1 MLPVETP
8 SQRAERLA
16 REKRLVE
23 GEAAAEAERAKTLA
37 ALDRPEDDR
46 ADRIARN
53 LGIPKVDANAIAGS
67 SFAMAPTPAPQ
78 ETLDIFD
85 FPTRQSDVDKAPWA
99 RGRSIYADIV
109 DEYVALNPER
119 FRKTPEDQVSILDDA
134 RRNLSIEQAI
144 KANPDEEARIRDI
157 AGKLQMPP
165 AMVRAIGL
173 AEAANRLTRQQAKQ
187 VGMDAPATLRL
198 LTDQDRAKI
207 AIDDFNALS
216 GVERALRELFVSNEI
231 TANRKTIGNLSR
243 KMADGVALR
252 PSEMFEYERLK
263 ARNDILQRQRQMTDN
278 GVTWFTNTIAEGA
291 TDFALGLPEMA
302 TYGAAGAVVGLLG
315 GPGGA
320 AQGFRIGAGVG
331 QFAYNFDQIIGHSF
345 EEYKNFRDDLG
356 RLIDQDAARGAAYVN
371 AVLSVGLEVAGERA
385 LMKTVPGLDKLVG
398 GKDVVKSLL
407 RTQAGR
413 NVMLR
418 IGKKVATGAIIEGVT
433 EGLQQLTQIYTG
445 EVLKI
450 VAPGEFA
457 PIAPEE
463 VVSQTLQAA
472 AAGAVGT
479 LGITVPGATAQVLIE
494 NRELRKADKEL
505 TTSEGTVNR
514 IEAAIAAAADTKLVN
529 RDRGELERF
538 INDAAADS
546 PVSTIY
552 LSAEDLATVATKA
565 GLEPIQLAQQL
576 GVSDQIQTAA
586 TTGSLLE
593 MPIGKFIATVANT
606 DLATPL
612 TQVIK
617 TNPFLLNRVEQ
628 EAYASTG
635 RADIIA
641 EADRLVQEAVTDE
654 TFAAEAQSIQD
665 EVLQQFRAIEGG
677 EVFTPE
683 VSRAYS
689 TITTQGYVSLARRM
703 GISPREA
710 YQKYQGGPLRIQR
723 EAGAAEGMGQPVIEQ
738 AQSQGYTGQDIGE
751 ATEWVRARAKGLD
764 MSQPARMERARAMG
778 FDTDTVLYHGTTAD
792 IREFM
797 PGKDGA
803 LGAGVYLTQDPSFAG
818 RYAIREGGNVV
829 PVYVRGKFISDAEWN
844 QLIDE
849 EAGKAVAAGLDSN
862 VDEQVLSLLKDQGYA
877 GIEFKGKPQQLV
889 IFNPANIRSVNAAFD
904 PDFAESAN
912 VLAQDELPKVS
923 VTADPAA
930 FGLTPEQA
938 KKVNPIYNP
947 KTLPVERLPSNQEA
961 ALWLEGN
968 YIGDPVTDLTA
979 ELSDEQI
986 KEIATIMAAEAQLAL
1001 GNTGN
1006 AFTWYS
1012 SALAKA
1018 LDIISI
1024 KYPMLADDAAAAEAG
1039 LGTSR
1044 NARFVFTYIMAV
1056 TSQNLDVAA
1065 NSVATDKAFGDML
1078 KRVANGNF
1086 TMPRSWGTGDKQKA
1100 MGENFA
1106 KFGPLIDKMPGD
1118 DFPSKL
1124 AALDDL
1130 FRVKM
1135 TVKEWVAYMKQQGV
1149 PYNKPGQ
1156 TAMDAV
1162 VYGSSLLGPKIGNGF
1177 WQNLNGNYDPMTI
1190 DLWMRRTWGRLTG
1203 KSIGNPAALPEQRAR
1218 LAGAIKRSRS
1228 REQGKP
1234 DHIAAMAAKI
1244 AATEKQLD
1252 GLNQADF
1259 ASKKEFAAEEKRLKA
1274 EIKDNQEALADLAN
1288 LKAPETWS
1296 AEYNTSND
1304 ALLAYAKRLLKAW
1317 NVEYERLKKASKS
1330 GTVPAEAQ
1338 PTWARAAKTIIT
1350 NLAKPLDQVANGTQ
1364 RKQIERAGKEALRI
1378 LQERGI
1384 TLTTADLQAI
1394 LWYPEKE
1401 LWGSLTAELE
1411 TDEDGDPVVPPSSLN
1426 ESYDTAF
1433 SRILKEQGYEIQ
1445 GIAGDGGGGLG
1456 AGAVAR
1462 QDGGPQQPASSGRVG
1477 APGGAIAERGP
1488 DTLGQEQISGRR
1500 PQQLGARDG
1509 RRAYSSGG
1517 LAPLEGAP
1525 AKTAG
1530 PDPSLITVAE
1540 DYAAA
1545 NGIPLR
1551 RPARFA
1557 ELDVDRAQRIAAA
1570 FDAMQH
1576 APNDPAVREAYEN
1589 LKRQTRAQYDALI
1602 AAGYVFTFY
1611 DGDTDPYAGNP
1622 MNAMRD
1628 LRNNKRMAVYG
1639 TYSGYGTEGVTE
1651 GDRADNPMLE
1661 DAGLKWP
1668 DQNGAMQPVTAN
1680 DLFRA
1685 VHDAFGHGLEAAGFR
1700 ARGEENAWQAHMRL
1714 YTGSAVGAATT
1725 ELRGQNSWLNYGPYG
1740 ETNRTAKVE
1749 DTVFA
1754 ENKIGLMPEW
1764 TWTEGRVEDMPEE
1777 PQSYGQ
1783 SKRNPLFQ
1791 TRRAEYRPDL
1801 NTIRLL
1807 PKADWSSYLHEMGHH
1822 FLEVYNNAAL
1832 QIEQIP
1838 EADRTPDEQ
1847 KIVDDMRILLTDMAR
1862 QAGVTVDGD
1871 VLQWWA
1877 NTPLEGRTPVHEKYA
1892 EATEKYFM
1900 EGKAPVP
1907 ELQALFDRFK
1917 EWLIKVYQN
1926 LTALNVELTPEVR
1939 GVMDR
1944 MYAAHETVKTAE
1956 YNRRLVALFREK
1968 PETMTDQE
1976 WRAYQELGAQ
1986 ATSEAQDDLTARS
1999 LRDMQWA
2006 SGAKARVLRDMQRDN
2021 ADKRKLVRA
2030 EVAAEVMARPVN
2042 VARSFFRRG
2051 IAPNGEPV
2059 TGPHKLNIDLLKARY
2074 PDVSGV
2080 DWKRLGYGQY
2090 GMLAKD
2096 GIDPDMAA
2104 EMLGYPSGEG
2114 MIRDLLAA
2122 GPAEPEIDAETDRR
2136 MLERFG
2142 DLTDEAKMSK
2152 AADEVIHSALRAKVL
2167 QAEYAALA
2175 KAARQTKP
2183 LVIAAREIAKEIV
2196 GRQLASKLN
2205 LNKYL
2210 AAERAAGRKA
2220 EAALRSGDFAAA
2232 ASAKRDQLLNFEVVR
2247 EAQRVLKERDKAL
2260 DLFSRINKAKRETV
2274 SKTRNYDLVQT
2285 VRAML
2290 AAYGFGSVK
2299 NKPQDYMDLIAEYNS
2314 TLYEQVRPIID
2325 AATKTAK
2332 TLDQLTVS
2340 EFLGLRDTVKELWD
2354 LSREEMKIEVEGR
2367 KQDLAEVLE
2376 EFDAQFVNLK
2386 VEAPTFP
2393 KETPKKWEQELR
2405 KFLSI
2410 PSITRR
2416 VESLARLLDLGKTG
2430 PFTKYI
2436 WRQVSDAAEAYRAD
2450 NVKYLK
2456 KLSDIFKKYE
2466 SNFTNVRGKIEANGP
2481 GEIGFVFNGG
2491 KAELLHAIAH
2501 TGNSSN
2507 NRKLKIGYGWGSLDQ
2522 DGNLIDN
2529 AWTNTINRLARD
2541 GILTKSDFDMVQELW
2556 DLNEEIKPLAQQ
2568 THRKVF
2574 GRYFEEITAEPV
2586 ETPFGTYR
2594 GGYMPAIT
2602 EQAYVPKAQKRE
2614 AQEIIDV
2621 SQSQMFPAPANGFTK
2636 SRDERYAKPLALNLD
2651 LIPQHI
2657 NKVLKFAHMAG
2668 PSKDVQ
2674 KILNND
2680 SFARSL
2686 EAVYPGADANVI
2698 TPWLNRAIRQI
2709 IETPVSIPAVGHL
2722 DKFAGY
2728 IRTNS
2733 GIGIMFGNLVNSI
2746 QNLTG
2751 ITNAVLVI
2759 KPVYLA
2765 RAKANY
2771 MRNPFQMRNFINE
2784 ASPMMRNRADTQI
2797 AAMNNSMQRIMRG
2810 RNAFNT
2816 VREFSQE
2823 HGYFMQFAFQNP
2835 VDTIVW
2841 MAAYDQA
2848 ISAGETPYEA
2858 TKQAEAIVRRTQ
2870 GSSAAEDISLAE
2882 TGPHFVRLFTHMY
2895 GYFNMLG
2902 NLYSTEVRVAFRASG
2917 IKKGLEKAFFV
2928 YIAGFTSM
2936 AVLGALI
2943 ADGLRG
2949 QLPEED
2955 EEDGWLGPWFE
2966 WFFNTNVKTATAF
2979 VPLFGQGLQGFFNAF
2994 NDKPYDDR
3002 VLQSPGVGAAETIV
3016 RAPFSVSEAITG
3028 QGDVSK
3034 AIKDTLSAMT
3044 TLTGVPL
3051 SALNRPF
3058 GYLADV
3064 AEGDVEPTSTADF
3077 IRGMVTGTASEAS
3090 KQ

>member
-8 SQRAERLA
+8 SQREERLA

-187 VGMDAPATLRL
+187 VGRDAPATLRL

-216 GVERALRELFVSNEI
+216 GVERTLRELFVSNEI
-231 TANRKTIGNLSR
+231 TANQTAISKLSR

-479 LGITVPGATAQVLIE
+479 LGITVPGATAQVFIE

-723 EAGAAEGMGQPVIEQ
+723 EAGVAEGMGQPVIEQ

-751 ATEWVRARAKGLD
+751 AQEWVRAREKGLD
-764 MSQPARMERARAMG
+764 MSRPARMERARAMG
-778 FDTDTVLYHGTTAD
+778 FDTDTVLYHGTGAD
-792 IREFM
+792 IAAFSTTKARDVL
-797 PGKDGA
+797 GRRSA
-803 LGAGVYLTQDPSFAG
+803 LGLGGGKIYMSTDPSVSSLYAG
-818 RYAIREGGNVV
+818 TRGGDAAVM
-829 PVYVRGKFISDAEWN
+829 PLYVRGE
-844 QLIDE
+844 LIDE
-849 EAGKAVAAGLDSN
+849 REYARLFEEKAKTILGQSRQINEPYSFGYEQADRDAVISALDDD
-862 VDEQVLSLLKDQGYA
+862 VKAQGFA
-877 GIEFKGKPQQLV
+877 GIRDAELGQV
-889 IFNPANIRSVNAAFD
+889 AVFNPANIRSVNAAFD

-912 VLAQDELPKVS
+912 ILAQDKNVKVSPEVQAELLAIYNDNIETNNTALKRFQNSEAAWRYTWNKVTEADLRDRIGDDEELP
-923 VTADPAA
+923 ADAMRIINKDGFAIEYGSDSTGVVYASEKDAPTQNE
-930 FGLTPEQA
+930 F
-938 KKVNPIYNP
+938 
-947 KTLPVERLPSNQEA
+947 
-961 ALWLEGN
+961 WL
-968 YIGDPVTDLTA
+968 DA
-979 ELSDEQI
+979 
-986 KEIATIMAAEAQLAL
+986 AAEEGWIKASPTSVDEIFSVGLDE
-1001 GNTGN
+1001 
-1006 AFTWYS
+1006 F
-1012 SALAKA
+1012 ALAKA
-1018 LDIISI
+1018 MQHLAETEGWEATRVRGSYRYQTIQKRLPNGVVYLNVRVSDHAKQSRVGHAVYGKDDIDINLAPATGDGNEQYSADDFDSMLLKMRQAERRGPKEEDLESPNILAQSKPVETRRDLDAMGFYSAVQEAAKLIPDNIWNMGWQAVRNALAKGREGITPRKTEIEYLGLDAMFGDTRRNYVLKGAELKDAVMEHIAAKRLSLVENFARFDPTIKPPSKPAILDQLDDDSLSNMLGVQELSIGDGKGRIIAYELDGANEFYTGLFIELRKDLSNDRVRIYDLFREQPLLAGGKREIIATDIIGNLKGPAARIIANENRNLVMRKISAETMREYWTSSREDMAANALVRGAGDIRLPGEDVPLFEAVIGIPKGVPGAEYQASI
-1024 KYPMLADDAAAAEAG
+1024 SHVGGKAKGTLVTAHGEERIDDKGQRTVFVGQVQSDMAQQAREDKQAQQEALSALRVYENDMGHSGGRKYWVKMPAGASPRGPYASMEEAEQVKTQILASLNITDLNAPLLTTSEWTNVAVRAMIYRAARGGFQSISFPTAETSELIQGNDAAAQHYETNVKGALEKLAKQLGGEVRRGGVGYAAELRDWASVDPDTAQSLLNEVWKKLPVGLRQTLSANLPNTRRDSNTDEFYVSNGQDPRDADAAG
-1039 LGTSR
+1039 FSR
-1044 NARFVFTYIMAV
+1044 ETFNYELRQA
-1056 TSQNLDVAA
+1056 
-1065 NSVATDKAFGDML
+1065 K
-1078 KRVANGNF
+1078 GN
-1086 TMPRSWGTGDKQKA
+1086 
-1100 MGENFA
+1100 
-1106 KFGPLIDKMPGD
+1106 PLIAAYSIWVQGAVIWQEPGA
-1118 DFPSKL
+1118 F
-1124 AALDDL
+1124 
-1130 FRVKM
+1130 
-1135 TVKEWVAYMKQQGV
+1135 
-1149 PYNKPGQ
+1149 
-1156 TAMDAV
+1156 
-1162 VYGSSLLGPKIGNGF
+1162 
-1177 WQNLNGNYDPMTI
+1177 
-1190 DLWMRRTWGRLTG
+1190 
-1203 KSIGNPAALPEQRAR
+1203 EQ
-1218 LAGAIKRSRS
+1218 
-1228 REQGKP
+1228 
-1234 DHIAAMAAKI
+1234 M
-1244 AATEKQLD
+1244 
-1252 GLNQADF
+1252 
-1259 ASKKEFAAEEKRLKA
+1259 
-1274 EIKDNQEALADLAN
+1274 
-1288 LKAPETWS
+1288 
-1296 AEYNTSND
+1296 
-1304 ALLAYAKRLLKAW
+1304 
-1317 NVEYERLKKASKS
+1317 
-1330 GTVPAEAQ
+1330 
-1338 PTWARAAKTIIT
+1338 
-1350 NLAKPLDQVANGTQ
+1350 
-1364 RKQIERAGKEALRI
+1364 
-1378 LQERGI
+1378 
-1384 TLTTADLQAI
+1384 
-1394 LWYPEKE
+1394 
-1401 LWGSLTAELE
+1401 LE
-1411 TDEDGDPVVPPSSLN
+1411 T
-1426 ESYDTAF
+1426 A
-1433 SRILKEQGYEIQ
+1433 
-1445 GIAGDGGGGLG
+1445 GGGGAL
-1456 AGAVAR
+1456 V
-1462 QDGGPQQPASSGRVG
+1462 
-1477 APGGAIAERGP
+1477 
-1488 DTLGQEQISGRR
+1488 
-1500 PQQLGARDG
+1500 
-1509 RRAYSSGG
+1509 
-1517 LAPLEGAP
+1517 
-1525 AKTAG
+1525 
-1530 PDPSLITVAE
+1530 
-1540 DYAAA
+1540 
-1545 NGIPLR
+1545 
-1551 RPARFA
+1551 
-1557 ELDVDRAQRIAAA
+1557 AAA
-1570 FDAMQH
+1570 FEKAKTVKADAYILDLT
-1576 APNDPAVREAYEN
+1576 P
-1589 LKRQTRAQYDALI
+1589 
-1602 AAGYVFTFY
+1602 
-1611 DGDTDPYAGNP
+1611 
-1622 MNAMRD
+1622 AMRE
-1628 LRNNKRMAVYG
+1628 KIM
-1639 TYSGYGTEGVTE
+1639 SEG
-1651 GDRADNPMLE
+1651 
-1661 DAGLKWP
+1661 
-1668 DQNGAMQPVTAN
+1668 
-1680 DLFRA
+1680 F
-1685 VHDAFGHGLEAAGFR
+1685 
-1700 ARGEENAWQAHMRL
+1700 
-1714 YTGSAVGAATT
+1714 
-1725 ELRGQNSWLNYGPYG
+1725 
-1740 ETNRTAKVE
+1740 
-1749 DTVFA
+1749 
-1754 ENKIGLMPEW
+1754 
-1764 TWTEGRVEDMPEE
+1764 
-1777 PQSYGQ
+1777 
-1783 SKRNPLFQ
+1783 PLFQ
-1791 TRRAEYRPDL
+1791 ERRAIYRPDL

-1832 QIEQIP
+1832 QIEQMP

-2021 ADKRKLVRA
+2021 AEKRKVVRA

-2183 LVIAAREIAKEIV
+2183 LVIAAKEIAKEIV

-2274 SKTRNYDLVQT
+2274 SKTRNYDLVQAA
-2285 VRAML
+2285 RAVL

-2299 NKPQDYMDLIAEYNS
+2299 NKPMDYMNAVKAYDPA
-2314 TLYEQVRPIID
+2314 LYSALEPTILEAV
-2325 AATKTAK
+2325 TARK
-2332 TLDQLTVS
+2332 TLDQLTVA
-2340 EFLGLRDTVKELWD
+2340 EFMGLRDVVRQFWD
-2354 LSREEMKIEVEGR
+2354 LSRAEMKVDIEGR
-2367 KQDLAEVLE
+2367 QLDLEDIIQDLNGQLE
-2376 EFDAQFVNLK
+2376 AQGVAPKGPSTEAATDWQKRLRQFAGLK
-2386 VEAPTFP
+2386 A
-2393 KETPKKWEQELR
+2393 
-2405 KFLSI
+2405 SM
-2410 PSITRR
+2410 RR
-2416 VESLARLLDLGKTG
+2416 VETWARLFDRGKVG
-2430 PFTKYI
+2430 AFTKFI
-2436 WRQVSDAAEAYRAD
+2436 WRPVSEAADRYRTDRNTYILRFRELFRA
-2450 NVKYLK
+2450 
-2456 KLSDIFKKYE
+2456 IE
-2466 SNFTNVRGKIEANGP
+2466 PTMAGGKINAP
-2481 GEIGFVFNGG
+2481 EINYTFKN
-2491 KAELLHAIAH
+2491 KSELLHAILH
-2501 TGNSSN
+2501 TGNGSN
-2507 NRKLKIGYGWGSLDQ
+2507 YRKLLLGRGWGSEDQ

-2529 AWTNTINRLARD
+2529 AWVNLINRLSQEGVLNKA
-2541 GILTKSDFDMVQELW
+2541 DFDFAQSVW
-2556 DLNEEIKPLAQQ
+2556 DLLEEIKPLAQA
-2568 THRKVF
+2568 THKKVF
-2574 GRYFEEITAEPV
+2574 GNYFSEITAEAV
-2586 ETPFGTYR
+2586 QTPFGTYK
-2594 GGYMPAIT
+2594 GGYVPAVYDT
-2602 EQAYVPKAQKRE
+2602 YNVQDAALRAQQE
-2614 AQEIIDV
+2614 AVEAND
-2621 SQSQMFPAPANGFTK
+2621 STMFPSPASGFTK
-2636 SRDERYAKPLALNLD
+2636 SRVEYNRELALD
-2651 LIPQHI
+2651 LMIMSSHI
-2657 NKVLKFAHMAG
+2657 DKVLKFAHLAS
-2668 PSKDVQ
+2668 PVRDVL
-2674 KILNND
+2674 KILRNK
-2680 SFARSL
+2680 SFSAML
-2686 EAVYPGADANVI
+2686 ESADPTAQSDMLL
-2698 TPWLNRAIRQI
+2698 PWLTRAARQITEEPTKGQGGPMVDGFFRAIRQR
-2709 IETPVSIPAVGHL
+2709 SGMGL
-2722 DKFAGY
+2722 MFA
-2728 IRTNS
+2728 N
-2733 GIGIMFGNLVNSI
+2733 MVNVAQQVTGFSVAA
-2746 QNLTG
+2746 LT
-2751 ITNAVLVI
+2751 V
-2759 KPVYLA
+2759 KPKYLA
-2765 RAKANY
+2765 SGMIRY
-2771 MRNPFQMRNFINE
+2771 MRDPIGLTRTIRQ
-2784 ASPMMRNRADTQI
+2784 ASMMMADRGDNQL
-2797 AAMNNSMQRIMRG
+2797 AAMYGEIDKIIDKNDKYGQARDWFG
-2810 RNAFNT
+2810 RHT
-2816 VREFSQE
+2816 
-2823 HGYFMQFAFQNP
+2823 YFMQQGVQN
-2835 VDTIVW
+2835 VMDVIVW
-2841 MAAYDQA
+2841 AGAYDQA
-2848 ISAGETPYEA
+2848 LAGGATETEA
-2858 TKQAEAIVRRTQ
+2858 AKQGDAAVRQTQ
-2870 GSSAAEDISLAE
+2870 GTTFAEDVSRIE
-2882 TGPHFVRLFTHMY
+2882 TGPAVLRSFVHMY
-2895 GYFNMLG
+2895 SYFNMWG
-2902 NLYSTEVRVAFRASG
+2902 NLLSTEMRTAVSELG
-2917 IKKGLEKAFFV
+2917 LKKGAGRLMFV
-2928 YIAGFTSM
+2928 YMAGF
-2936 AVLGALI
+2936 AIPALLAQLI

-2949 QLPEED
+2949 QLPEDED
-2955 EEDGWLGPWFE
+2955 DDGWLDEWLS
-2966 WFFNTNVKTATAF
+2966 WFFGTQAKTTLAFAPIVGQAGNATIGAF
-2979 VPLFGQGLQGFFNAF
+2979 TDV
-2994 NDKPYDDR
+2994 PYDDR
-3002 VLQSPGVGAAETIV
+3002 VGGSPAISTIEASV
-3016 RAPFSVSEAITG
+3016 RTPASVYEAIAED
-3028 QGDVSK
+3028 GDKSRAV
-3034 AIKDTLSAMT
+3034 KDVLTLMT
-3044 TLTGVPL
+3044 TLTGLPFQVL
-3051 SALNRPF
+3051 GRPI
-3058 GYLADV
+3058 GYAVDV
-3064 AEGDVEPTSTADF
+3064 AEGDITPTSTEDY
-3077 IRGMVTGTASEAS
+3077 IRGLITGAASEAS
-3090 KQ
+3090 R